1 MFIVVATPALA
12 VNEPDKLVVI
22 PMFKSKVTSPL
33 APPPD
38 SPVPAVTPVMSPPP
52 PPPEIDAVVIPVILP
67 FPSTV
72 ITGLTVELP

>member
-52 PPPEIDAVVIPVILP
+52 PPEIPAVVMPVILP
-67 FPSTV
+67 FASTT
-72 ITGLTVELP
+72 ITGETVELP